1 MSNSSKGYKNIPPPP
16 GSKAGSPLS
25 RFIPREEL
33 GDFAS
38 WSPSAFGDRRHSP
51 RDAYAMGTASAPGA
65 PAAPAAALQTSEE
78 EWRARIAAARQQG
91 YQDGYRDGTA
101 ALESFKLSFSSQ
113 ATAQIGALLDGFDA
127 QFAALDRR
135 LASNVTHIAVQI
147 AQQVLRSEL
156 QQNPAVV
163 SRVAAEAISSV
174 MLSARH
180 ISVYVHPADL
190 PLVAEGA
197 EEALRARGA
206 RLLPD
211 ATLERGGV
219 RVVSDVGSMDAGV
232 ATRWAQAAAV
242 LGADVPWQD
251 DEADAPSADGEDS
264 EDSAHSTNITSS
276 ANGDQHQPAQTQY

>member
-1 MSNSSKGYKNIPPPP
+1 MSNSSKGFRNIPPPP

-38 WSPSAFGDRRHSP
+38 W
-51 RDAYAMGTASAPGA
+51 TPGA
-65 PAAPAAALQTSEE
+65 VGERRQAPRPGHPAPQGEGAAAKPAETSEE
-78 EWRARIAAARQQG
+78 EWRSRIAAARQQG

-101 ALESFKLSFSSQ
+101 ALESFKLGFASQ
-113 ATAQIGALLDGFDA
+113 ATAQIGVLLEGFDQ

-135 LASNVTHIAVQI
+135 LAQDITQVAVQL
-147 AQQVLRSEL
+147 AQQVLRAEL
-156 QQNPAVV
+156 LQNPAVV
-163 SRVAAEAISSV
+163 ASVATEAVNNV

-180 ISVYVHPADL
+180 ISVHLHPADL
-190 PLVAEGA
+190 PLVAEGC

-211 ATLERGGV
+211 ASLERGGV
-219 RVVSDVGSMDAGV
+219 RVVSDAGTVDATM

-242 LGADVPWQD
+242 LGADVPWPKSSD
-251 DEADAPSADGEDS
+251 RDEPTE
-264 EDSAHSTNITSS
+264 
-276 ANGDQHQPAQTQY
+276 TQF

>member
-1 MSNSSKGYKNIPPPP
+1 MSNSSKGFKNIPPPP
-16 GSKAGSPLS
+16 GSKAGTPLS

-38 WSPSAFGDRRHSP
+38 WKPGAIGDRRQEQ
-51 RDAYAMGTASAPGA
+51 RSAHPSGGQAGA
-65 PAAPAAALQTSEE
+65 PEQPAQVTEE
-78 EWRARIAAARQQG
+78 EWRARLATARQQG

-101 ALESFKLSFSSQ
+101 ALEGFKLSFTSQ

-135 LASNVTHIAVQI
+135 LAQSVSQVAVQL
-147 AQQVLRSEL
+147 AQQVLRAEL

-163 SRVAAEAISSV
+163 ARVAAEAVNGV

-180 ISVYVHPADL
+180 ISVHVHPSDL

-211 ATLERGGV
+211 AALERGGV
-219 RVVSDVGSMDAGV
+219 RVVSDAGSVDASLP
-232 ATRWAQAAAV
+232 ARWAQAAAA
-242 LGADVPWQD
+242 LGADVPW
-251 DEADAPSADGEDS
+251 P
-264 EDSAHSTNITSS
+264 
-276 ANGDQHQPAQTQY
+276 QPAPKNDRDEPAETQF

>member
-1 MSNSSKGYKNIPPPP
+1 MSSSSKGFKNIPSPP

-38 WSPSAFGDRRHSP
+38 WN
-51 RDAYAMGTASAPGA
+51 PGA
-65 PAAPAAALQTSEE
+65 VGERRQTPRTGHPVTQGDDTPAKPPETTEA

-113 ATAQIGALLDGFDA
+113 ATTQIGALLESFDS

-135 LASNVTHIAVQI
+135 LAHNITQVAVQL
-147 AQQVLRSEL
+147 AQQVLRAEL
-156 QQNPAVV
+156 EQNPAVV
-163 SRVAAEAISSV
+163 ASVASEAVNGV

-190 PLVAEGA
+190 PLVAEGC

-206 RLLPD
+206 RLMPD
-211 ATLERGGV
+211 ASLERGGV
-219 RVVSDVGSMDAGV
+219 LVVSDAGTVDATV
-232 ATRWAQAAAV
+232 ATRWAQAAAT
-242 LGADVPWQD
+242 LGADVPWPKRSD
-251 DEADAPSADGEDS
+251 RDEPVE
-264 EDSAHSTNITSS
+264 
-276 ANGDQHQPAQTQY
+276 TQF